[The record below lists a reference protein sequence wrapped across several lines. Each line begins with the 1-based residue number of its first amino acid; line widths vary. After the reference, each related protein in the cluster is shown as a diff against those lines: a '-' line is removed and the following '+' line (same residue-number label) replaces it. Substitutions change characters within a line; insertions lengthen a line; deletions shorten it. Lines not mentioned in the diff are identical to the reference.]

1 MLVSSSIVIVVP
13 TLNSYQ
19 LLPRLVGSLISQSW
33 ADWRLLFVDGNSSDE
48 HRHWLRNCCQLD
60 SRCSIMRQ
68 DSDSP
73 GIFGAMSQA
82 FAAADSHS
90 WLLFWGSDD
99 FAASPEVLADLIA
112 AVNEFQQSSSQPD
125 LIVCRGRYVDDAASV
140 LGRETAF
147 VHDQVR
153 RVLSIPVCHYRNLLF
168 FGATPPHQATL
179 FSPRIRKYLNRYTPG
194 FRLSADLDYFLKISR
209 CPDLVVNCLDLELVH
224 MGDGGISGSQ
234 TWRRL
239 QEVWK
244 AYQSAFGLLCWLPFV
259 MRYVR
264 RSARLLTTKYS
275 LR

>member
-1 MLVSSSIVIVVP
+1 MSSPIVIVVP

-48 HRHWLRNCCQLD
+48 HRHWLRNCCQSD
-60 SRCSIMRQ
+60 SRCSIVRQ

-125 LIVCRGRYVDDAASV
+125 LIVCRGRYVDDSASV

-153 RVLSIPVCHYRNLLF
+153 RVLSIPVCHYRKLLF

-179 FSPRIRKYLNRYTPG
+179 FSPRIRKYLNYYASG

-239 QEVWK
+239 QEVWT

-264 RSARLLTTKYS
+264 RSTRLLTTKYS
-275 LR
+275 LRQ

>member
-1 MLVSSSIVIVVP
+1 MSSPIVIVVP

-19 LLPRLVGSLISQSW
+19 LLPRLVGSLTSQSW

-48 HRHWLRNCCQLD
+48 HRHWLRNCCQSD

-125 LIVCRGRYVDDAASV
+125 LIVCRGRYVDNSASV

-153 RVLSIPVCHYRNLLF
+153 RVLSIPVCHYRKLLF

-179 FSPRIRKYLNRYTPG
+179 FSPRIRKYLNHYASG

-209 CPDLVVNCLDLELVH
+209 CPDLVVNSLDLELVH

-239 QEVWK
+239 QEVWR

-264 RSARLLTTKYS
+264 RSTRLLTTKYS
-275 LR
+275 LRQ